1 MIAAALIVIEWGTRA
16 ELMPGTSDL
25 ARYRQFPDSARALA
39 AAPAPR
45 IAFIGDSV
53 TDRVRL
59 DLLQE
64 EWQRLTGE
72 TPSVEKFIAYYSNLP
87 TWHRM
92 YAQYFWKPELNPD
105 IVVITIYDGN
115 ALADSEALD
124 VGNLALFFTGPEDRP
139 SLFEHEITSLEHRTD
154 YLLSSASQAFAA
166 RDRIRDRTLNFIP
179 GYRTFATAT
188 NALNFEY
195 ERRRKRAEAAPP
207 RTFHAL
213 ESLLARARD
222 GGVKVC
228 FVAFP
233 MRPGSNG
240 RKSYTISPTA
250 LEMIDSAGMLYVN
263 MQNMDELTAD
273 MYKDDVH
280 LNAQGQPVY
289 TRKFAQEL
297 SRIWRP

>member
-1 MIAAALIVIEWGTRA
+1 MIAAALFAIEWGTRA
-16 ELMPGTSDL
+16 ELMPGTGDL

-45 IAFIGDSV
+45 IAFIGNSV

-64 EWQRLTGE
+64 DWQRLTGE
-72 TPSVEKFIAYYSNLP
+72 TPSVEKFIAYNSNLS

-92 YAQYFWKPELNPD
+92 YAQYFWKPKLKPD
-105 IVVITIYDGN
+105 IVVITLYDGN
-115 ALADSEALD
+115 TLADSKSLD
-124 VGNLALFFTGPEDRP
+124 IGNLALFFTGPEDRA
-139 SLFEHEITSLEHRTD
+139 SLFEIEITSLAHRTD

-166 RDRIRDRTLNFIP
+166 RDRIHDRTLNFIP
-179 GYRTFATAT
+179 GYRPFATET
-188 NALNFEY
+188 NELNFEY
-195 ERRRKRAEAAPP
+195 ERRRQRPDDAPP

-233 MRPGSNG
+233 MRPGPTG
-240 RKSYTISPTA
+240 RKSYRISPTA
-250 LEMIDSAGMLYVN
+250 LEMIENAGMLYLDLR
-263 MQNMDELTAD
+263 NMDGLPAE
-273 MYKDDVH
+273 MYKDNVH
-280 LNAQGQPVY
+280 LNAEGVPVY

-297 SRIWRP
+297 SRIWQP

>member
-25 ARYRQFPDSARALA
+25 ARYRQFPESARALA
-39 AAPAPR
+39 AAPPPR
-45 IAFIGDSV
+45 IAFIGNSV

-59 DLLQE
+59 DVFKE
-64 EWQRLTGE
+64 EWRRLTGE

-92 YAQYFWKPELNPD
+92 YAQYFWKPELKPD
-105 IVVITIYDGN
+105 VVVITIYDGS
-115 ALADSEALD
+115 ALADSEVMD
-124 VGNLALFFTGPEDRP
+124 VGNLALFFTGPEDHA

-154 YLLSSASQAFAA
+154 YLLSSASHAFAA

-179 GYRTFATAT
+179 GYRPFATET
-188 NALNFEY
+188 NAFNFEY
-195 ERRRKRAEAAPP
+195 ENRRKRAERAPP

-213 ESLLARARD
+213 ESLLSRARA
-222 GGVKVC
+222 GGVKIC

-233 MRPGSNG
+233 MRPGPTG
-240 RKSYTISPTA
+240 RKSYIISPTA
-250 LEMIDSAGMLYVN
+250 LEMIENAAMLYLD
-263 MQNMDELTAD
+263 MRNMDELTAD
-273 MYKDDVH
+273 MYKDNVH

-289 TRKFAQEL
+289 TRRFAQEL

>member
-72 TPSVEKFIAYYSNLP
+72 TPSVEKFIAYYSNLS

-92 YAQYFWKPELNPD
+92 YAQYFWKPKLKPD
-105 IVVITIYDGN
+105 VVVITIYDGN
-115 ALADSEALD
+115 ALADSEAVD

-179 GYRTFATAT
+179 GYRPFATAT

-195 ERRRKRAEAAPP
+195 ESRRKTAEAAPP

-233 MRPGSNG
+233 MRPGPTG
-240 RKSYTISPTA
+240 RKSYIISPTA
-250 LEMIDSAGMLYVN
+250 LEMIENAGMLYLD
-263 MQNMDELTAD
+263 MRNMDELTAD
-273 MYKDDVH
+273 MYKDNVH

>member
-1 MIAAALIVIEWGTRA
+1 MIAVALIAIEWGTRA

-25 ARYRQFPDSARALA
+25 ARYRQFPDTARALA

-53 TDRVRL
+53 TDRVQL
-59 DLLQE
+59 EVLKE

-72 TPSVEKFIAYYSNLP
+72 TSSVEKFISYNSNVS

-92 YAQYFWKPELNPD
+92 YAQYFWKPKLELD
-105 IVVITIYDGN
+105 IVVITFYDGN
-115 ALADSEALD
+115 ALADSEASD
-124 VGNLALFFTGPEDRP
+124 VGNLALFFTGPKDRP
-139 SLFEHEITSLEHRTD
+139 SLFENEITSLEHRAD

-166 RDRIRDRTLNFIP
+166 RDRIHDRLLNFLP
-179 GYRTFATAT
+179 GYRPFATET
-188 NALNFEY
+188 NDLNFEY
-195 ERRRKRAEAAPP
+195 ESRRKRAEAAPP

-213 ESLLARARD
+213 ESLLALARKD
-222 GGVKVC
+222 GVKVC

-233 MRPGSNG
+233 MRPTPAG
-240 RKSYTISPTA
+240 RRSYIISPRA
-250 LEMIDSAGMLYVN
+250 LEMIENAGMLYLD
-263 MQNMDELTAD
+263 MRNMDELTAD
-273 MYKDDVH
+273 MYKDSVH
-280 LNAQGQPVY
+280 LNAEGVPVY